1 MSINNLNLNHIPLVT
16 VAIPVFRGAQYIR
29 SAIDSV
35 LSQSFGDYEL
45 LVVDNG
51 SDDGTVDIVRS
62 YSDPRIV
69 LVCNEKNIGAEG
81 NWNKCL
87 MLARGHYIKI
97 LPHDDTLERDCLKSQ
112 VEVLDADQLKQLSLV
127 FCSRKIINDKG
138 KVLAKRRVRG
148 LVTGVI
154 SARNLI
160 RLCVRRGTNLVGEP
174 GAVLF
179 RSSAAR
185 ISGNFDGRI
194 SYVIDLDYWVRL
206 LNHGDAYYIDEALSS
221 FRISNGSWSAEIG
234 KRQSKDY
241 ISFIDLIRRERAD
254 YISNFDISCGRLTAI
269 FNGIL
274 RRIFF
279 RILS

>member
-1 MSINNLNLNHIPLVT
+1 MSINNLSLKNIPLVT

-45 LVVDNG
+45 LVVDND

-69 LVCNEKNIGAEG
+69 LVCNENNIGAEG

-97 LPHDDTLERDCLKSQ
+97 LPHDDTLERDCLKDQ
-112 VEVLDADQLKQLSLV
+112 VEVLVADQMEQISLV
-127 FCSRKIINDKG
+127 FCGRKIINNEG
-138 KVLAKRRVRG
+138 KVLARRRIRG
-148 LVTGVI
+148 MLTGVI

-160 RLCVRRGTNLVGEP
+160 RLCVRKGTNLIGEP

-179 RSSAAR
+179 RSSVAR
-185 ISGNFDGRI
+185 VSGNFDGKI

-206 LNHGDAYYIDEALSS
+206 LDHGDAYYIDEALSS
-221 FRISNGSWSAEIG
+221 FRVTNGSWSAEIG

-241 ISFIDLIRRERAD
+241 ICFIDLIFRGRAD
-254 YISNFDISCGRLTAI
+254 YISNFDISLGRLTATV
-269 FNGIL
+269 NGVL

-279 RILS
+279 RLLS